1 MSDIQLQPSM
11 HPAETLVSNL
21 FIDKFMPQAN
31 GEFVKVYLYLL
42 KTAQNAESFSLEQA
56 ADRLQCTEKDVL
68 RALKFWEKQQI
79 VSLAFSEK
87 NVLNCIELLPVQ
99 DRRITQK
106 TGDPGVKSSSRVL
119 SPDRVNEL
127 KKDESIMQLLYVAEA
142 YMGKTLSPNE
152 MQKLLYFYDELE
164 FPTDLIEYLIIYS
177 VEHGHKSI
185 RYMETVALAWKQ
197 EGITTPQ
204 MAKEANQN
212 HHKEYYDILKAMGI
226 TGRSPVSEEIS
237 IMDTWLKDYG
247 FDMAIIR
254 EACSRT
260 VMQTGQVSFQY
271 ADRILSDWRAQN
283 VKTLEDLVPIDEAH
297 KKQQADKPR
306 LQRSA
311 PRRTSNRFNNF
322 NQRDY
327 DFSAYEKQLLTNT
340 SSDANS

>member
-21 FIDKFMPQAN
+21 FIDKYMAEAN

-56 ADRLQCTEKDVL
+56 ADRLQCAEKDIL
-68 RALKFWEKQQI
+68 RALKYWEKQHL
-79 VSLAFSEK
+79 VSLAFSGK
-87 NVLNCIELLPVQ
+87 NVLNCIELLPVSG
-99 DRRITQK
+99 RENTVSPRPA
-106 TGDPGVKSSSRVL
+106 GVL
-119 SPDRVNEL
+119 SPDRVDEL
-127 KKDESIMQLLYVAEA
+127 KKDDAIMQLLYVAEA

-152 MQKLLYFYDELE
+152 MQKLLYFYDELG

-204 MAKEANQN
+204 MAKDAVQN
-212 HHKEYYDILKAMGI
+212 HHKEYYEILKAMGI
-226 TGRSPVSEEIS
+226 NGRSPVTDEIA
-237 IMDTWLKDYG
+237 IMDTWLKEYG
-247 FDMAIIR
+247 FDMPVIR

-260 VMQTGQVSFQY
+260 VMQTGQSSFQY
-271 ADRILSDWRAQN
+271 ADRILSDWKKQN

-297 KKQQADKPR
+297 KKQQAEKPR
-306 LQRSA
+306 VTRPAS
-311 PRRTSNRFNNF
+311 RRTSNRFNNF
-322 NQRDY
+322 NEREY
-327 DFSAYEKQLLTNT
+327 DFSAYEKQLLTSETGT
-340 SSDANS
+340 SE